1 VARLPVPGADNGS
14 WGEILNEFLDVAH
27 SGDGTLKDTGTL
39 AAKANDVDVV
49 HVNGAEAI
57 AGTKTFNAPP
67 VVPTPVNSLHAATKQ
82 YVDDSVTTPADATT
96 TTKGIVQLA
105 GDLAGTADVPTVPE
119 LAEKV
124 SLLGGNSVT
133 ITNPALANGFAQIN
147 LDYTPDSST
156 PDGLAFYH
164 NGVRTGYH
172 NEKGELR
179 SRAAAT
185 NSVPFRVQQ
194 RTTSQTANL
203 TEWTQ
208 SDNTILSYVDAAGN
222 IFAPNLTP
230 SAWQDLTYPTNA
242 AAAAGFAQA
251 GVRLEPLTQVVRMR
265 GAIQITAPGFAN
277 GVTIAT
283 VPAGYRPPATFR
295 CITRFA
301 GSGSAGVFITIATTG
316 AITVAANLTSSD
328 NVVAIDNI
336 SWPL

>member
-1 VARLPVPGADNGS
+1 
-14 WGEILNEFLDVAH
+14 
-27 SGDGTLKDTGTL
+27 
-39 AAKANDVDVV
+39 
-49 HVNGAEAI
+49 
-57 AGTKTFNAPP
+57 
-67 VVPTPVNSLHAATKQ
+67 
-82 YVDDSVTTPADATT
+82 
-96 TTKGIVQLA
+96 
-105 GDLAGTADVPTVPE
+105 
-119 LAEKV
+119 V
-124 SLLGGNSVT
+124 SLSGGNSIT
-133 ITNPALANGFAQIN
+133 ITNPALANGFAQVN
-147 LDYTPDSST
+147 LDYTSDGST
-156 PDGLAFYH
+156 PDGLAFYY

-194 RTTSQTANL
+194 RSNSQTANL

-208 SDNTILSYVDAAGN
+208 SDNTILARVDATGN
-222 IFAPNLTP
+222 LYAPNLTP
-230 SAWQDLTYPTNA
+230 SAWQDLTYPANA

-265 GAIQITAPGFAN
+265 GAIQITAPGFAT

-283 VPAGYRPPATFR
+283 VPVGYRPPATFR

-301 GSGSAGVFITIATTG
+301 GSGSAGVFITVATTG